1 MRETADPD
9 RELAAWADGVL
20 ARIDA
25 QQGLDGELLAA
36 LGRGPSLRE
45 ETLARMAEAVRT
57 AALGFG
63 PAGCAAAAGV
73 SERLLL
79 NWQEHNPSF
88 AAAMSG
94 ARALARSHGSDGDGD
109 DAPRPPASAALLV
122 LLQAIR
128 TGAQHA
134 SAAALAGMPRAALNR
149 LRKERPK
156 VDALVLAARRARP
169 KRADRRGSSTYEH
182 GYRLVR
188 IDDAPS
194 SLQGGS
200 REGQF

>member
-1 MRETADPD
+1 MTETAGPD
-9 RELAAWADGVL
+9 RDLAAWADGVL

-25 QQGLDGELLAA
+25 QEGLDGELLAA

-45 ETLARMAEAVRT
+45 ETLARMAEAVRA

-73 SERLLL
+73 PERLLL
-79 NWQEHNPSF
+79 NWQDHNPAF

-94 ARALARSHGSDGDGD
+94 ARALARSHGSDGNG
-109 DAPRPPASAALLV
+109 AARPPAPAALLV

-128 TGAQHA
+128 AGAQHA
-134 SAAALAGMPRAALNR
+134 SAAALVGMPRAALSR

-156 VDALVLAARRARP
+156 VNALILAARRARP
-169 KRADRRGSSTYEH
+169 KRADRRGSSTYAH
-182 GYRLVR
+182 RYRLVSV
-188 IDDAPS
+188 DDAPS
-194 SLQGGS
+194 SPQGGS

>member
-1 MRETADPD
+1 MQETVGPD

-45 ETLARMAEAVRT
+45 ETLARMAEAVRA

-73 SERLLL
+73 PERLLL
-79 NWQEHNPSF
+79 NWQDHNPSF

-94 ARALARSHGSDGDGD
+94 ARALAQSYASEVNG
-109 DAPRPPASAALLV
+109 AARPPGAVALLV
-122 LLQAIR
+122 LLQAIQA
-128 TGAQHA
+128 GAQHA
-134 SAAALAGMPRAALNR
+134 SAAALAGMPRAALYR

-156 VDALVLAARRARP
+156 VNALILAARRARS
-169 KRADRRGSSTYEH
+169 RRTARRGVSAYEH
-182 GYRLVR
+182 RYRLVR
-188 IDDAPS
+188 VDDVPANP
-194 SLQGGS
+194 QGGS
-200 REGQF
+200 RESQI

>member
-1 MRETADPD
+1 MEEPLGPD

-25 QQGLDGELLAA
+25 QQGIDEELLAA

-45 ETLARMAEAVRT
+45 ETLARMAEAVRA

-63 PAGCAAAAGV
+63 PAGCATAAGV
-73 SERLLL
+73 PERLLR
-79 NWQEHNPSF
+79 NWQDGNPAF

-94 ARALARSHGSDGDGD
+94 ARALARSHAPEGSD
-109 DAPRPPASAALLV
+109 AARPPTPAALLV

-128 TGAQHA
+128 SGAQHA
-134 SAAALAGMPRAALNR
+134 SAAALAGLPRAALYR

-156 VDALVLAARRARP
+156 VDALVLAARRARS
-169 KRADRRGSSTYEH
+169 RRTERRGGSAYEH
-182 GYRLVR
+182 RYRLVR
-188 IDDAPS
+188 LDDAPAHH
-194 SLQGGS
+194 QGGS
-200 REGQF
+200 RERQI